1 MGGIISAVTKA
12 ITSPL
17 GALGLKAGGA
27 ALQNAAQKDA
37 AKNQMRFQ
45 ERMSN
50 TAYQRAMADMR
61 KAGLNPILAG
71 KLGGASTP
79 GGAMPNIANIFGDG
93 VNSAI
98 AAKATE
104 NTGNLQAAQ
113 TAVQKVEER
122 LKEALVPGANA
133 VQIITQAVKEL
144 LQSADEQIKKVG
156 SYADMLPAVAE
167 GLTMVM
173 ETLNKLPDSI
183 SIRIENMIPN
193 VLTEDQ
199 IKIFKEATGQ

>member
-1 MGGIISAVTKA
+1 MGLISAVTKA

-27 ALQNAAQKDA
+27 ALQNSAQKQM
-37 AKNQMRFQ
+37 AKNQMQFQ

-104 NTGNLQAAQ
+104 NQGALQAAQ
-113 TAVQKVEER
+113 TAVQRVEER
-122 LKEALVPGANA
+122 LKEALLPGADA
-133 VQIITQAVKEL
+133 VKVITTAIKEL
-144 LQSADEQIKKVG
+144 LESADESIKKVG
-156 SYADMLPAVAE
+156 NYADMIPTVAE

-173 ETLNKLPDSI
+173 ETLTKLPDAI
-183 SIRIENMIPN
+183 SIRVENMIPN
-193 VLTEDQ
+193 VLTQDQ
-199 IKIFKEATGQ
+199 LKILKEATGQ